1 MFVNTQML
9 NRAQLAKMQAMFIYL
24 AVDSFKE
31 KPTADKFVKLLDET
45 REYLACIDGSNGEL
59 NSFIKEGF
67 DVIQTTAVKCAD
79 SNWNEFPID
88 GIEAMAAAACNDFLP
103 DISLRLYFEQKKTKL
118 NLDSFELSLV
128 GLFKSFQEIYDWFEK
143 NGYEIQDKDKFKLEV
158 TSVKTS
164 GERHDN

>member
-31 KPTADKFVKLLDET
+31 NPTADKFVKLLDET

-59 NSFIKEGF
+59 TSFVKEGF
-67 DVIQTTAVKCAD
+67 DVIQTSAVKCAD
-79 SNWNEFPID
+79 HDWNEFPIE

-103 DISLRLYFEQKKTKL
+103 NIHLRMIFEQKKKEF
-118 NLDSFELSLV
+118 NMDSFQLSLV
-128 GLFKSFQEIYDWFEK
+128 GLFKSLKQIYDWFEK
-143 NGYEIQDKDKFKLEV
+143 NGHEIKDKFNLEIA
-158 TSVKTS
+158 SVKIS

>member
-31 KPTADKFVKLLDET
+31 KPTADKFVKLFDET
-45 REYLACIDGSNGEL
+45 REYLACIDVNGEL

-67 DVIQTTAVKCAD
+67 DVIQSTAVKCAECD
-79 SNWNEFPID
+79 WSEFPID

-103 DISLRLYFEQKKTKL
+103 DIAMRLFLEERKRKF

-128 GLFKSFQEIYDWFEK
+128 GLFKSLEKIYDWFEK
-143 NGYEIQDKDKFKLEV
+143 NGYKIEDKFNLEV
-158 TSVKTS
+158 TAVKTS
-164 GERHDN
+164 GDRHDN

>member
-9 NRAQLAKMQAMFIYL
+9 NKAQLAKMQALFIYL
-24 AVDSFKE
+24 AVDTFKE

-67 DVIQTTAVKCAD
+67 DAIQTTAVKCAD

-103 DISLRLYFEQKKTKL
+103 DIGMRLFLEQKKKKF
-118 NLDSFELSLV
+118 NIDSFHLSLV